1 MSHVQSHPDKGAK
14 RTGRGPAI
22 RARRARPTSLASA
35 RTCIGCRCL
44 DERDNLLRLVAT
56 PSNKIAFDL
65 AGGSFGRGAWVHP
78 RMECLTKSVRGLSH
92 ALRATIVITIPEI
105 HQNLV
110 AAAWRRAESLSR
122 AAQRAGLLT
131 TGAEAGA
138 NVWKAGKVAVAIV
151 AEDARAAAVVPWV
164 CEAQIAGRIIV
175 GPKKSVLGR
184 WWGQEQVAVAAI
196 TDTGLA
202 KAIARAIAIAQI
214 PDPTPSSREAER
226 GTEVG

>member
-1 MSHVQSHPDKGAK
+1 M
-14 RTGRGPAI
+14 GPG
-22 RARRARPTSLASA
+22 

-44 DERDNLLRLVAT
+44 DERDNLLRFVAT
-56 PSNKIAFDL
+56 PSGKIAFDL
-65 AGGSFGRGAWVHP
+65 AGSSFGRGAWVHP
-78 RMECLTKSVRGLSH
+78 RMACLTKSIRGLSH
-92 ALRATIVITIPEI
+92 ALRTTIVITIPEI
-105 HQNLV
+105 HQSLV

-131 TGAEAGA
+131 TGTEAGA
-138 NVWKAGKVAVAIV
+138 NVWKAGRVAVAIV

-164 CEAQIAGRIIV
+164 CEAQIAGRTIV
-175 GPKKSVLGR
+175 GPPKSVLGR

-214 PDPTPSSREAER
+214 PDPTASSREADI

>member
-1 MSHVQSHPDKGAK
+1 V
-14 RTGRGPAI
+14 
-22 RARRARPTSLASA
+22 RRARPPTMATA

-44 DERDNLLRLVAT
+44 DERDNLLRLVAS
-56 PSNKIAFDL
+56 PSNEIAFDL

-78 RMECLTKSVRGLSH
+78 RMACLAKCVRGLSH
-92 ALRATIVITIPEI
+92 ALRATIVTSVPEI
-105 HQNLV
+105 HQSLV

-122 AAQRAGLLT
+122 AAQRAGHLT

-138 NVWKAGKVAVAIV
+138 NVWKAGKVAAAIV
-151 AEDARAAAVVPWV
+151 AEDARAAAVVSWV
-164 CEAQIAGRIIV
+164 CEAQIAGRTIV
-175 GPKKSVLGR
+175 GPPKSVLGR

-214 PDPTPSSREAER
+214 PDPTLSSREADR